1 MELLVEIGEENKI
14 SDYEKE
20 RGKPMPTLL
29 HGAIQANL
37 GFELKLNYRDKFRIA
52 SEVTLNT
59 QPLGS
64 TPDLIVYPHQAL
76 DFKNDPSRRED
87 APLLVIEIQSA
98 SQSTKE
104 MVEKLEPY
112 FDFGVKSCWI
122 VIPTLQA
129 ILVYDSPT
137 HYEFYHED
145 EILNDK
151 TLNIK
156 IDLKKVFE

>member
-1 MELLVEIGEENKI
+1 MVRNYII
-14 SDYEKE
+14 DDIRPYHT
-20 RGKPMPTLL
+20 TLS
-29 HGAIQANL
+29 GAIKVNL
-37 GFELKLNYRDKFRIA
+37 GFELKSKISKLFRIVY
-52 SEVTLNT
+52 SVTLATKPWNT
-59 QPLGS
+59 
-64 TPDLIVYPHQAL
+64 TPDLLLYPQQTL
-76 DFKNDPSRRED
+76 DYKNDPSRRED
-87 APLLVIEIQSA
+87 APLLAIEIQSA

-145 EILNDK
+145 EILKDK
-151 TLNIK
+151 TLNIE